1 MFPTCQGTA
10 CFLPEFLLS
19 CKGLQSTC
27 ENAVL
32 AIITGD
38 CMYNRWKIQGVP
50 KKVAKKMLLKP
61 QCTSSITNSY

>member
-10 CFLPEFLLS
+10 CFSPESPPS

-50 KKVAKKMLLKP
+50 KKVAERMLLKP